1 MPTTKQI
8 VTAATMKAQDIP
20 DAVIAREVG
29 IPRTSLQRYLQ
40 KDEIQALI
48 KDAQLKLISGS
59 LTTAV
64 KNQRLKIGL
73 SHKILKLAGQD
84 KALPDNAK
92 TLLELGDR
100 AESKL
105 LESTGIHP
113 SHTQSIQINNILV
126 DARSELSP
134 AIEAM
139 LVNHLIAEG
148 NQQDSA
154 VIDVEAENI
163 HDATD

>member
-1 MPTTKQI
+1 MTVQGDSI
-8 VTAATMKAQDIP
+8 RDIAAATGVTHP
-20 DAVIAREVG
+20 AVVQWR
-29 IPRTSLQRYLQ
+29 Q
-40 KDEIQALI
+40 KDEFNQLI
-48 KDAQLKLISGS
+48 KDAQTTLIKDS
-59 LTTAV
+59 LLTAV
-64 KNQRLKIGL
+64 KNQSDKI
-73 SHKILKLAGQD
+73 IAGQNIIKNIVSGEKLNTGAVKLMELAHD
-84 KALPDNAK
+84 SEKQ
-92 TLLELGDR
+92 LLQ
-100 AESKL
+100 SV
-105 LESTGIHP
+105 GIHP

-148 NQQDSA
+148 NQQDSL